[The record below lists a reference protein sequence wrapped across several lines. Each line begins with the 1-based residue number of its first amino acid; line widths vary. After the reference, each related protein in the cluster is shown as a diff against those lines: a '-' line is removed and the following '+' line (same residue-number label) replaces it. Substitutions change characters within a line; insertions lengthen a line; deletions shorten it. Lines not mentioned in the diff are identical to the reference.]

1 MLPLTQV
8 KVMTGVGATL
18 VVLCSIFIGVF
29 PLIFNTIVDK
39 MLVIREDSDT
49 FEAFVTP
56 PIPIYMQFWLFNVT
70 NPEEIRFNGAKPVL
84 EQVGPYTYEEVRVK
98 YAFDWSKEGTV
109 SYLQNKSYIFS
120 PELSGERRESD
131 LITSINV
138 LMVSLAAQ
146 ASTLHPVLLLL
157 LELAFLRFSE
167 KLFIRKPVGDLLFK
181 GYPQPLLAEVTKIF
195 GDPMGNNGRFGI
207 FYPLASHVFQGRQD
221 LISSTIWT
229 QLEASLDLFE
239 THEAGD
245 ILFYGYD
252 LPAFNFDFSGLG
264 NLVPKLDET
273 EGWSGTLAD
282 IMDQMGFQDIPQVV
296 LDNKLALL
304 LGVNNTDDKVYEVK
318 TGSDGMGDF
327 MNIQSWNGS
336 STLHYWKGEG
346 AQYCNMINGTDGSQY
361 PPRLTRDSVLRIYTS
376 ELCRSLY
383 LTYEKDLYHH
393 GIPVYRYVPPRE
405 VLEDPEVNHDNLCYC
420 VPDRDHCLGAGM
432 LSLQPCLGLPL
443 VLSTPHFYQGDEKEL
458 AKLVGLNPTKSEHE
472 TTIDVEP
479 RTGVAMYAAKKM
491 QLNIPL
497 KRYGNLPS
505 FKNVPEVIFPILWV
519 NESANV
525 DADMSQE
532 VRNAV
537 FVPFVVVDAICGS
550 LIAVGALLLVLSGFR
565 FLHIKRSAEQD
576 KL

>member
-138 LMVSLAAQ
+138 LMV
-146 ASTLHPVLLLL
+146 
-157 LELAFLRFSE
+157 
-167 KLFIRKPVGDLLFK
+167 
-181 GYPQPLLAEVTKIF
+181 
-195 GDPMGNNGRFGI
+195 
-207 FYPLASHVFQGRQD
+207 LASHVFQGRQD

-282 IMDQMGFQDIPQVV
+282 VMDQMGFQDVPQVV

-565 FLHIKRSAEQD
+565 FLHIKPRYSFTALHSNTAPEACSVKVKPLVITRSAEQD

>member
-207 FYPLASHVFQGRQD
+207 FYP
-221 LISSTIWT
+221 
-229 QLEASLDLFE
+229 
-239 THEAGD
+239 
-245 ILFYGYD
+245 
-252 LPAFNFDFSGLG
+252 
-264 NLVPKLDET
+264 
-273 EGWSGTLAD
+273 
-282 IMDQMGFQDIPQVV
+282 
-296 LDNKLALL
+296 
-304 LGVNNTDDKVYEVK
+304 VNNTDDKVYEVK